1 VSIQLE
7 HTHLLERA
15 VLDGA
20 FIPASLSWAQ
30 LEPGAFDVGF
40 GRVNASPLELSFRI
54 FNLGFK
60 AEVNVAPEKVVIGL
74 LADQRTQA
82 RWFGTPL
89 DANMIFV
96 TAGGVDIRSEGGG
109 SFYRATLDRAELER
123 NFPDALDVIAL
134 QELLDGVALVR
145 DELHATRLR
154 SFMHQLFSV
163 ADQPLAMAED
173 HDVSRLV
180 SGTLVPLLAS
190 FVDRFDEH
198 TVAPSKCLNRRVAAV
213 ATCEAY
219 MRAHADATITLLDL
233 SRISG
238 MRSRSLINA
247 FEAITGFSPMDYLKR
262 LRLNG
267 VRRALHVADKTQT
280 RIIDVA
286 TAWGFWHMGHFASD
300 YRALFGEAPS
310 ETLLN

>member
-1 VSIQLE
+1 ME
-7 HTHLLERA
+7 A
-15 VLDGA
+15 VYA
-20 FIPASLSWAQ
+20 PHSLCWAQ
-30 LEPGAFDVGF
+30 LEPGPFAMRRSIFNAF
-40 GRVNASPLELSFRI
+40 PLEISFRA

-60 AEVNVAPEKVVIGL
+60 AEAGIAPGSAIIGVVADP
-74 LADQRTQA
+74 RTRA
-82 RWFGTPL
+82 RWFGTH
-89 DANMIFV
+89 
-96 TAGGVDIRSEGGG
+96 VDGSAVVASTSTIDVRTEGPGA
-109 SFYRATLDRAELER
+109 FYQVGIDTGALTR
-123 NFPDALDVIAL
+123 NFPNVPDALS
-134 QELLDGVALVR
+134 LLEHLNGVALAQ
-145 DELHATRLR
+145 DETHATLLR
-154 SFMHQLFSV
+154 SVLLRFHSVIATTNAPALLPAFSPKV
-163 ADQPLAMAED
+163 IT
-173 HDVSRLV
+173 
-180 SGTLVPLLAS
+180 GTLIPLLAATVES
-190 FVDRFDEH
+190 VDARPLGA
-198 TVAPSKCLNRRVAAV
+198 TKSLTRRLAAV
-213 ATCEAY
+213 RACEAY

-247 FEAITGFSPMDYLKR
+247 FEAVTGFSPMDYLKR